1 MLGGRRGLLLGGL
14 AAPVLARAQRFPDRP
29 LRLIVPFAPGG
40 ASDLVARILA
50 EPMAEALGQPVVVDN
65 RPGAGGNLGA
75 ELAARAAPDGQTLLL
90 GAPGALT
97 VNPHLYP
104 SLPFDPRRDFA
115 PISQVFSTD
124 HAVVVHPGIPAATL
138 PDFIALLRAR
148 PRQLAY
154 ASAGTGAT
162 THLFGEL
169 FRMQAGVEILHI
181 PYRGSGP
188 AVADLVAGTV
198 QAMFDQLPSSIGHV
212 QAGRLRAL
220 ATTGARRNALLP
232 AVPTAAEAGMPD
244 YGVTSWNALLV
255 PAGTPAPVVARLN
268 AVVGAALDLPAVRQR
283 MAPLGAEPAA
293 GTPEALAALLAAETE
308 RWGRVVRE
316 ARITVQ

>member
-1 MLGGRRGLLLGGL
+1 MLRLRRGLLLAGL
-14 AAPVLARAQRFPDRP
+14 GAPLVARAQRFPERP
-29 LRLIVPFAPGG
+29 LRLVVPFAPGG

-50 EPMAEALGQPVVVDN
+50 EPMGAALGQPVVVDN

-75 ELAARAAPDGQTLLL
+75 EMAARAAPDGHVLLL

-104 SLPFDPRRDFA
+104 DLPFAPLRDFA
-115 PISQVFSTD
+115 PVGRVFTTD
-124 HAVVVHPGIPAATL
+124 HVVCVHPAVPATTL
-138 PDFIALLRAR
+138 GEFIALLRAR
-148 PRQLAY
+148 PGQLAY

-169 FRMQAGVEILHI
+169 FRMQAGVDMLHI

-188 AVADLVAGTV
+188 AVADLIAGTV
-198 QAMFDQLPSSIGHV
+198 QAMFDQLPSSIGHI

-220 ATTGARRNALLP
+220 AVTGAGRNALLP
-232 AVPTAAEAGMPD
+232 AVPTAAESGLPD
-244 YGVTSWNALLV
+244 YVVTSWNALLA

-268 AVVGAALDLPAVRQR
+268 AVVAAALGDPAVRAR

-293 GTPEALAALLAAETE
+293 GSPEALAALLAAETE

-316 ARITVQ
+316 ARISVQ